1 MSGIT
6 ILTQHPIME
15 YVGQVWVVLS
25 IVLIIITLGIFISSW
40 ISESDE
46 GRLSRLA
53 FYLFLRLLV
62 L

>member
-15 YVGQVWVVLS
+15 YVGQVWIVLS

-53 FYLFLRLLV
+53 FYLFLWLLV